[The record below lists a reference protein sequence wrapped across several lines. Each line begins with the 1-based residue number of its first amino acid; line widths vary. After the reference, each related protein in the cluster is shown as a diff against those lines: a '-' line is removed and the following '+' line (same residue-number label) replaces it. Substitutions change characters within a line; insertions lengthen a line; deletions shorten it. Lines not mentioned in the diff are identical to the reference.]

1 MRRSARWAQGASSE
15 VLDTL
20 EGVHDEG
27 VRGGSFYDDLEV
39 FDRYR
44 EHRRGG
50 VSSPNDIM
58 ESPAVLQALGPVAGL
73 RVLDLGCG
81 DAAFGR
87 DLIAAGARSYLGIDG
102 STAMVAQAKRTLAG
116 TVGRAVRADLENFAV
131 PDASVDLVV
140 SRLALHY
147 VRDLAPVLAACHRA
161 VAGGGRLLITVLH
174 PVITSHDTAPTEQGR
189 TDWVVDDYF
198 EPGARER
205 PWLGRTVRWYHRT
218 MEQHIDALTNA
229 GFRLTT
235 VSECEPVEALFEGD
249 VDELQRRRRV
259 PLFLLLG
266 GSRD

>member
-1 MRRSARWAQGASSE
+1 M
-15 VLDTL
+15 D
-20 EGVHDEG
+20 DEG
-27 VRGGSFYDDLEV
+27 LRGGSFYNDPEV

-50 VSSPNDIM
+50 VSSPNEVM
-58 ESPAVLQALGPVAGL
+58 ESPAVLRALGPVAGL

-87 DLIAAGARSYLGIDG
+87 DLLAAGARSYLGIDG
-102 STAMVAQAKRTLAG
+102 STAMVAQAQRTLADTAG
-116 TVGRAVRADLENFAV
+116 GVIRADLENFVV
-131 PDASVDLVV
+131 PDASVDLVI

-147 VRDLAPVLAACHRA
+147 VRDLAPVLTACHRA
-161 VAGGGRLLITVLH
+161 VAEGGRLLITVLH
-174 PVITSHDTAPTEQGR
+174 PVITSHDTAPTGQGR

-198 EPGARER
+198 EPGLRER
-205 PWLGRTVRWYHRT
+205 PWLGRTVCWYHRT
-218 MEQHIDALTNA
+218 IEQHIDALTDA

-235 VSECEPVEALFEGD
+235 FSECEPVATLFEGD
-249 VDELQRRRRV
+249 ADELQRRRRV

>member
-1 MRRSARWAQGASSE
+1 MELLG
-15 VLDTL
+15 TL
-20 EGVHDEG
+20 ADVGDEG
-27 VRGGSFYDDLEV
+27 VRGGLFYDDPEV

-50 VSSPNDIM
+50 VSSPNDVM
-58 ESPAVLQALGPVAGL
+58 EAPAVLRALGPVTGL

-87 DLIAAGARSYLGIDG
+87 DLLAAGARSYLGIDG
-102 STAMVAQAKRTLAG
+102 SSAMVAQAQRTLAD
-116 TVGRAVRADLENFAV
+116 TAGRAIRADLENFAV
-131 PDASVDLVV
+131 PDTSADLVI

-161 VAGGGRLLITVLH
+161 IAEGGRLLITVLH

-189 TDWVVDDYF
+189 TDWMVDDYF
-198 EPGARER
+198 EPGLRER
-205 PWLGRTVRWYHRT
+205 PWLGHTVRWYHRT
-218 MEQHIDALTNA
+218 IEQHIDALTDA

-235 VSECEPVEALFEGD
+235 LSECEPVAPLFEGD
-249 VDELQRRRRV
+249 VNELRRRRRV
-259 PLFLLLG
+259 PLFLLLA